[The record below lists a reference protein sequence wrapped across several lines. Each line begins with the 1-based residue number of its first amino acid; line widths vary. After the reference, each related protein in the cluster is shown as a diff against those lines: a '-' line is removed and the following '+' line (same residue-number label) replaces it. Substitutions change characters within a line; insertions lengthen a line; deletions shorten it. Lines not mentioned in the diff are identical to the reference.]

1 MKAGRD
7 DQANSGN
14 ESVNR
19 ARALSHAELSRPGQ
33 AIFYFHT
40 KRQLSQFARS
50 TLQREFCKAHT
61 ADDTESP
68 VAPLDKH
75 PAFAAWSALNVG
87 S

>member
-1 MKAGRD
+1 MTKLIAEMDR
-7 DQANSGN
+7 ST
-14 ESVNR
+14 VH
-19 ARALSHAELSRPGQ
+19 ALSLMQSCRDRDRQ
-33 AIFYFHT
+33 FFIFHT

-61 ADDTESP
+61 ANDTESS

-75 PAFAAWSALNVG
+75 PAFAARSALNVG